1 MEKIKVS
8 IADDHVLFRIA
19 VAELINKFDNCSVIN
34 QSNNGAELIQSI
46 QDGPI
51 PDLVILDLNMQE
63 MTGIET
69 AKWIKKH
76 YPNMGILILT
86 MYDSELAYIQILQIG
101 VKGVL
106 KKDIHPSEL
115 KVAIETIH
123 RKGFYYSNH
132 TAGKLFALFKDDG
145 RGNRGLSNAILTSVE
160 LEFLKLA
167 CSDMTYKE
175 VAQKMKLNPRAIDTL
190 RDQLFT
196 KLDVK
201 SRVGLA
207 IIAINHG
214 LVNL

>member
-1 MEKIKVS
+1 MEKIKIA

-19 VAELINKFDNCSVIN
+19 VAELINKFDTCTVIS
-34 QSNNGAELIQSI
+34 QSNNGVELIQSI
-46 QDGPI
+46 GKGFV
-51 PDLVILDLNMQE
+51 PDIVILDLNMQE

-69 AKWIKKH
+69 ARWIKKH
-76 YPNMGILILT
+76 HPNIGILILT
-86 MYDSELAYIQILQIG
+86 MYDSELSYIQILQIG

-106 KKDIHPSEL
+106 KKDVHPNEL
-115 KVAIETIH
+115 KIAIETIA
-123 RKGFYYSNH
+123 RKGYYYSNH
-132 TAGKLFALFKDDG
+132 TAVRLFALFEEDR
-145 RGNRGLSNAILTSVE
+145 RGNRGLSNAILSSVE
-160 LEFLKLA
+160 MEFLKLV

-207 IIAINHG
+207 IIALNHG

>member
-1 MEKIKVS
+1 MEKIKIS
-8 IADDHVLFRIA
+8 IAEDHVLFRIA
-19 VAELINKFDNCSVIN
+19 VSELINKFDTCSVIS
-34 QSNNGAELIQSI
+34 QSNNGAELIKSI
-46 QDGPI
+46 TDGFI
-51 PDLVILDLNMQE
+51 PNLVILDLNMQE

-76 YPNMGILILT
+76 HPNIGILILT
-86 MYDSELAYIQILQIG
+86 MYDSELSYIQLLQIG
-101 VKGVL
+101 VRGVL

-115 KVAIETIH
+115 KSAIETIH
-123 RKGFYYSNH
+123 KQGFYYSNH

-145 RGNRGLSNAILTSVE
+145 RGSKGLSNAILNSVE
-160 LEFLKLA
+160 IEFLKLV

>member
-1 MEKIKVS
+1 MEKIK
-8 IADDHVLFRIA
+8 IAIAEDHVLFRIA
-19 VAELINKFDNCSVIN
+19 VAELINKFDSCTVISH
-34 QSNNGAELIQSI
+34 SNNGAELIQSI
-46 QDGPI
+46 GKGFI
-51 PDLVILDLNMQE
+51 PDIVILDLNMQE

-69 AKWIKKH
+69 ARWLKKH
-76 YPNMGILILT
+76 HPNIGILVLT
-86 MYDSELAYIQILQIG
+86 MYDSELSYIQILQIG

-106 KKDIHPSEL
+106 KKDVHPNEL
-115 KVAIETIH
+115 KIAIETIS
-123 RKGFYYSNH
+123 RKGYYYSNH
-132 TAGKLFALFKDDG
+132 TAVKLFALFEEDR
-145 RGNRGLSNAILTSVE
+145 RGNRGLSNAILSSVE
-160 LEFLKLA
+160 MEFLKLV

-207 IIAINHG
+207 IIALNHG